1 MSWRTIVITK
11 VSKLDL
17 KLNHMIVRQE
27 ETIRIPLNEIHTL
40 LVESTAVSM
49 TAALLVELMKRKIK
63 VIFCD
68 EKRNPNCEV
77 MPYYGSHDTSAKVR
91 NQIVWDDYT
100 KKDVWREIVK
110 EKIRNQMKVLKDYE
124 FEEYSILDGYIKEV
138 EHGDVTNRE
147 GHAAKVYF
155 NRIFGDGFSRADD
168 NPINAA
174 LNYGYSLLLSTF
186 NREVVFNGYLTTLGI
201 FHDNMF
207 NQFNLSS
214 DLMEVFRTVIDRCV
228 IEMKP
233 EVFGKEEKYQLVD
246 LLNKTVIIDGRKQF
260 LTKAIQIYTK
270 SVLDAIQEK
279 DVSLIRFYKDEL

>member
-1 MSWRTIVITK
+1 
-11 VSKLDL
+11 
-17 KLNHMIVRQE
+17 
-27 ETIRIPLNEIHTL
+27 
-40 LVESTAVSM
+40 
-49 TAALLVELMKRKIK
+49 
-63 VIFCD
+63 
-68 EKRNPNCEV
+68 
-77 MPYYGSHDTSAKVR
+77 
-91 NQIVWDDYT
+91 
-100 KKDVWREIVK
+100 
-110 EKIRNQMKVLKDYE
+110 MKVLKDYE
-124 FEEYSILDGYIKEV
+124 FEEYSILEGYIKEV
-138 EHGDVTNRE
+138 EPGDITNRE

-168 NPINAA
+168 NSINAA
-174 LNYGYSLLLSTF
+174 LNYGYSILLSTF
-186 NREVVFNGYLTTLGI
+186 NREIVFNGYLTTLGI

-214 DLMEVFRTVIDRCV
+214 DLMEVFRPIIDRCV

-270 SVLDAIQEK
+270 SVLDAIQER